1 MCACSFT
8 TVVSDSLLPNKLYLF
23 RILCPR
29 DSPGKNIGLLCLP
42 PGDLPHLG
50 IESRSPPLQA
60 DSLPLSHQRSPIL
73 SISSIQ
79 SLSSIGSFPNLW
91 TAARQASLS
100 MTSSQCF
107 LKLMSIQS
115 VMPYNHLFSVIHSSS
130 CLQFFPASES
140 FPMSQF
146 FTSGDQSIG
155 ASASASVE
163 DWFPLGLAGF
173 VSGQSTGLLRIF
185 SNTTVQ
191 KHQFFGAQLSLWS
204 NYHIQTCCHCCCC

>member
-1 MCACSFT
+1 MCMLTTCVHAFT
-8 TVVSDSLLPNKLYLF
+8 TVVSDSLLPNKPYPF
-23 RILCPR
+23 GILCPW
-29 DSPGKNIGLLCLP
+29 DSPGKNTGLLCLP

-50 IESRSPPLQA
+50 IEPRSPPLQV

-73 SISSIQ
+73 IISSIQ
-79 SLSSIGSFPNLW
+79 SLSPIGSFPNLW

-100 MTSSQCF
+100 MTNSQCF
-107 LKLMSIQS
+107 LKLLSIQS
-115 VMPYNHLFSVIHSSS
+115 VMPYNHLISVIHFSS

-163 DWFPLGLAGF
+163 D
-173 VSGQSTGLLRIF
+173 
-185 SNTTVQ
+185 
-191 KHQFFGAQLSLWS
+191 
-204 NYHIQTCCHCCCC
+204 